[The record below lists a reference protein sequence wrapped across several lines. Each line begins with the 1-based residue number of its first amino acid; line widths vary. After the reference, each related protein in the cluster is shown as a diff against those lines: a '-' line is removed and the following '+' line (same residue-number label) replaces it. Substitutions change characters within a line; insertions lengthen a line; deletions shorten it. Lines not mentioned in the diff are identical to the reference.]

1 MPVFEYKALNKKGK
15 NISGFIDADNMKN
28 ARARL
33 RSSQIFPSH
42 MSEVKNGT
50 GNRTNDLSL
59 FSPRVRLSEISGMTR
74 QLSTLVTAGFPL
86 TSALNTMLPQLPKE
100 SFRRVLSNV
109 KDGIEEGNSFADSL
123 ARYPAIFSNIYINM
137 VRAGEASGTLGIVL
151 DRLADIFEKQNKLN
165 KRVRSAMAY
174 PILMALIGVAVL
186 SFLLTVIVP
195 NITSIFEDMNQTLPL
210 ITQTLIDTSG
220 FLTQWWP
227 LVIVLIAALIFLY
240 LYLRKRL
247 KFQTARDRFILK
259 VPLAGDLVRKVAIA
273 RLTRTLGSLLEN
285 GVPLLNALDIV
296 ENVTGN
302 KIIEHAILEARQEVE
317 RGRELGDVFGRHSSF
332 PYFAVQMIKIG
343 EQSGSL
349 EDMLKKTA
357 DVYEEDVES
366 TIMSIT
372 SLMEPAIILIMGVIV
387 GYIVLSIC
395 LPIFEMNQLVK

>member
-1 MPVFEYKALNKKGK
+1 
-15 NISGFIDADNMKN
+15 
-28 ARARL
+28 
-33 RSSQIFPSH
+33 